1 MQPITC
7 FPPAY
12 GAGRDRQAGAARPR
26 PWALHCTALHPR
38 TGDRPLD
45 LQVRLRPPFAVPL
58 PYQFCIVRKRVL
70 LAACY
75 GLPPLCQFVVCVI
88 TLLSFPSRRRRRQ
101 TPRVP

>member
-12 GAGRDRQAGAARPR
+12 GAGRDWQAPPAPTPGPCTLPPTYPAR
-26 PWALHCTALHPR
+26 TR

-75 GLPPLCQFVVCVI
+75 GLPPLGQLVACVI
-88 TLLSFPSRRRRRQ
+88 TLLSFPSRRQRRR
-101 TPRVP
+101 